1 MPNIDLPSS
10 VLGER
15 GGSLPFEA
23 SMLGPFIEDFGVCLE
38 VLRGVVGRLEAFEG
52 LIDANTARKTV
63 ALHREEIRMLTLGV
77 RHEID
82 TTERRLR
89 TIFTQNVFPR
99 LEAAGAFGDQVR
111 AMDARVRELQRGV
124 SAMAR
129 TLGLCDSGWRWR
141 KIPEKVQRKTA
152 N

>member
-1 MPNIDLPSS
+1 MPNLKLPAS
-10 VLGER
+10 VLDVGR
-15 GGSLPFEA
+15 SDLPFEV
-23 SMLGPFIEDFGVCLE
+23 SMLGPFVEDFGVCLD

-52 LIDANTARKTV
+52 LIDANTARQTV

-89 TIFTQNVFPR
+89 TMFTENVFPR
-99 LEAAGAFGDQVR
+99 IESAGAFGDQVR
-111 AMDARVRELQRGV
+111 AMDAKVREMQRGV
-124 SAMAR
+124 SAMVR
-129 TLGLCDSGWRWR
+129 TLGLCDSGWKWR